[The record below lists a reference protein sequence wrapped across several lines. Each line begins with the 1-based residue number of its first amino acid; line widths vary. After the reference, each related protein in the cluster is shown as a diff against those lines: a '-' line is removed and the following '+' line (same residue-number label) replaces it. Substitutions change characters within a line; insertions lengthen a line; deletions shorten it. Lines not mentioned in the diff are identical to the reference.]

1 MNPEHREVTRLCHPW
16 LLDPGIPI
24 ANGVFG
30 KGVAGAPGQAV
41 CDWKGHPSAPGM
53 TVCDW
58 STEATLPCRGDV
70 IRLNL
75 TALSEVQLF
84 LFTGFIEMPKTLFQR
99 GDSSPR
105 TVNMLASV
113 GIFSL
118 ISSKLSVDAFLV

>member
-16 LLDPGIPI
+16 LLDPGIP
-24 ANGVFG
+24 
-30 KGVAGAPGQAV
+30 
-41 CDWKGHPSAPGM
+41 
-53 TVCDW
+53 
-58 STEATLPCRGDV
+58 CRGDV
-70 IRLNL
+70 LRLNL

-118 ISSKLSVDAFLV
+118 ISS